1 MVQAYWV
8 YGLCVDQHAIQIR
21 THVFWQPGLRA
32 TEREGAFVW
41 LELVCCPKPSAALS
55 VIICSENNSSFLGAD
70 SQSWFESSPACL
82 GTLRFV
88 LSIYGFVRHCSLD
101 LSSTSMD
108 LCFVVFGFVLFIP
121 GFVRFCT
128 LDLWSNSVD
137 LCVAVL
143 WICPLRQWIF
153 VLLSWICALLPWICA
168 LLYFGF
174 RSPSMDLCVAV
185 LWICPLHQWIC
196 VLFYYLCSSSMLFC
210 FIVLSFNGNVLL
222 IIFFLSPLYWMNQ
235 YYWCCVLPDR
245 ANALMTV
252 NVWGQFETNRSC
264 LPRQIH
270 NKIQM

>member
-1 MVQAYWV
+1 MIIIFFSSSSLPSTAAALQEHCQVCHHHKPPDDRCKWLRLIGFMVYALTNTRFKSELTSSGNLASELQ
-8 YGLCVDQHAIQIR
+8 
-21 THVFWQPGLRA
+21 
-32 TEREGAFVW
+32 REKGAFVW

-55 VIICSENNSSFLGAD
+55 VIICSENNSLFLGAD

-153 VLLSWICALLPWICA
+153 VLLSWIFALPPSMVFCFIICA
-168 LLYFGF
+168 LLQCCFV
-174 RSPSMDLCVAV
+174 S
-185 LWICPLHQWIC
+185 
-196 VLFYYLCSSSMLFC
+196 LCSHSMEMCFWLFSFSHLCTEWTSTTDAVC
-210 FIVLSFNGNVLL
+210 FQTVLMR
-222 IIFFLSPLYWMNQ
+222 W
-235 YYWCCVLPDR
+235 WR
-245 ANALMTV
+245 
-252 NVWGQFETNRSC
+252 
-264 LPRQIH
+264 
-270 NKIQM
+270 

>member
-1 MVQAYWV
+1 MQ
-8 YGLCVDQHAIQIR
+8 
-21 THVFWQPGLRA
+21 T
-32 TEREGAFVW
+32 
-41 LELVCCPKPSAALS
+41 
-55 VIICSENNSSFLGAD
+55 D

-174 RSPSMDLCVAV
+174 RSPSMDLCAAV
-185 LWICPLHQWIC
+185 LWICPLHQWF
-196 VLFYYLCSSSMLFC
+196 VFC
-210 FIVLSFNGNVLL
+210 FIICALLQCCFVSLCSHSMEMCFWLFSFSHLCTEWTSTTDAVCFQAVLMR
-222 IIFFLSPLYWMNQ
+222 W
-235 YYWCCVLPDR
+235 WR
-245 ANALMTV
+245 
-252 NVWGQFETNRSC
+252 
-264 LPRQIH
+264 
-270 NKIQM
+270 